1 MNTQDKNFKIDEDG
15 FIYCANQIDSPNHD
29 SRPLNQ
35 KISLIVIHSI
45 SLPPNKFG
53 NSYIEDFFTNKLDVN
68 EDPYFKKIQHLNVS
82 SHFLIKRKGE
92 LIQFVSCLKRAWHAG
107 TSSWK
112 DVNNCNDFSVGIELE
127 GSDIMKYE
135 DIQYE
140 VLIKLIKSLYESY
153 PIEDIVGHN
162 DISPGRKTDPGKF
175 FDWNIIKS
183 EGFNA

>member
-1 MNTQDKNFKIDEDG
+1 
-15 FIYCANQIDSPNHD
+15 
-29 SRPLNQ
+29 
-35 KISLIVIHSI
+35 
-45 SLPPNKFG
+45 
-53 NSYIEDFFTNKLDVN
+53 
-68 EDPYFKKIQHLNVS
+68 
-82 SHFLIKRKGE
+82 
-92 LIQFVSCLKRAWHAG
+92 
-107 TSSWK
+107 
-112 DVNNCNDFSVGIELE
+112 LE

-183 EGFNA
+183 EGFNV